1 MQEFITLDML
11 ANYTIFIT
19 IVAAATQLIKEP
31 IDTLTTKIFGQ
42 TFSTNYVVFL
52 VSFVLYLLREVAVDG
67 FTWELLLVSLVN
79 AIVISFG
86 SSGFHKLMQDK

>member
-1 MQEFITLDML
+1 MQEFVTLDML

-19 IVAAATQLIKEP
+19 IVAAATQLLKEP
-31 IDTLTTKIFGQ
+31 VDAITQKIFKT

-52 VSFVLYLLREVAVDG
+52 VAFILYFIREAITDG
-67 FTWELLLVSLVN
+67 ATLELLFVSIVN
-79 AIVISFG
+79 AIIISFG